1 MNMVTTFSSLFAGAA
16 LASSSALAQSAA
28 FQTEKV
34 PVEAEIVADGL
45 QNPWGLDFLPDGDVI
60 VTERPGR
67 IRILSGSRLSEP
79 VAGVPKVAAR
89 GQGGLLDIVVAP
101 NFASSN
107 RVFFSFSQPGQGG
120 AGTAVARA

>member
-101 NFASSN
+101 NFATRS
-107 RVFFSFSQPGQGG
+107 RRRRHGG
-120 AGTAVARA
+120 CTGEAGA